1 MDTFLR
7 YFTIFFSVN
16 SRKGTSAKLDFL
28 HKGEPQSSKMMGNIE
43 QTNLF
48 LSFIVP
54 MNYSFMENDFKDIL
68 IIPLPEFHWYQSS
81 TQKVLRGNF
90 DKKKSPEARNGFK
103 PTTRKLEWGQVSLSF
118 RQIAHSLRR
127 ELIILDCWPITGEK
141 LSWAGNWFQWHHFE
155 ILLNIHV
162 LASVLWKVCRWYE

>member
-16 SRKGTSAKLDFL
+16 SRKGTSGKLNFL
-28 HKGEPQSSKMMGNIE
+28 HKGEPHSSKMMGNIE

-68 IIPLPEFHWYQSS
+68 IIPLPEFHLYQSS

-90 DKKKSPEARNGFK
+90 DKKKKNLQKQGMVLNQPQENFSGDRYHSASDKLLTVYEA
-103 PTTRKLEWGQVSLSF
+103 T
-118 RQIAHSLRR
+118 
-127 ELIILDCWPITGEK
+127 
-141 LSWAGNWFQWHHFE
+141 
-155 ILLNIHV
+155 
-162 LASVLWKVCRWYE
+162 